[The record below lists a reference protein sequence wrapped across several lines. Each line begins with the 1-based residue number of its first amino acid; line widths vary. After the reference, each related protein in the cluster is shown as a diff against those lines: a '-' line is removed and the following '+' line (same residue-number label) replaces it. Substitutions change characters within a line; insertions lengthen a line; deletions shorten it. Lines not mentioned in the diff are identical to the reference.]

1 MIHFS
6 LTTHI
11 SPLPSQ
17 RIIYTHALSP
27 SDWMPVLCLF
37 HLILL
42 VRLSLPD
49 IDVLEG
55 SFDDIWPNLVTLGL
69 LAGRAGMAL
78 GIIQAY

>member
-1 MIHFS
+1 MS
-6 LTTHI
+6 
-11 SPLPSQ
+11 SDLPAP
-17 RIIYTHALSP
+17 T
-27 SDWMPVLCLF
+27 DWLPVLCLF

-55 SFDDIWPNLVTLGL
+55 SFDDIWPNLVTLIL
-69 LAGRAGMAL
+69 LAARAGMAL

>member
-1 MIHFS
+1 
-6 LTTHI
+6 
-11 SPLPSQ
+11 
-17 RIIYTHALSP
+17 
-27 SDWMPVLCLF
+27 MPVLCLF

-55 SFDDIWPNLVTLGL
+55 SFDDIWPNLVTLIL
-69 LAGRAGMAL
+69 LAGCGRAGMAL